1 MQGFCLR
8 ALSVSICILI
18 AIQPAIA
25 GQSGISILIVEGN
38 RAQNMLSEQAPK
50 PISVRVVDGAGRPL
64 ENANVQFFPP
74 EFGPGGEFVTTSNP
88 IMVNTNPQGLAVAPP
103 FMANATEGIY
113 EIQIVASY
121 MGQVTRLLLE
131 QSNVTKKKAGNKK
144 LFIIS
149 ALVGGAAAAAF
160 AAKGGGSDPAPNRT
174 PPGVTTAPPIVFLNS
189 TVGPPQ

>member
-1 MQGFCLR
+1 MQGLSPR
-8 ALSVSICILI
+8 AFSVLICVLI

-25 GQSGISILIVEGN
+25 GQSGISILIVEGS
-38 RAQNMLSEQAPK
+38 RAQNMLSEQTSK

-64 ENANVQFFPP
+64 ENANVQFVAP

-88 IMVNTNPQGLAVAPP
+88 IMVTTNPQGLAVAPP
-103 FMANATEGIY
+103 FMANATEGTY
-113 EIQIVASY
+113 EIQVVASY

-131 QSNVTKKKAGNKK
+131 QTNVTKRKSGNKK
-144 LFIIS
+144 IWIIS
-149 ALVGGAAAAAF
+149 AVVGGAAAAAF

-189 TVGPPQ
+189 TIGPPQ